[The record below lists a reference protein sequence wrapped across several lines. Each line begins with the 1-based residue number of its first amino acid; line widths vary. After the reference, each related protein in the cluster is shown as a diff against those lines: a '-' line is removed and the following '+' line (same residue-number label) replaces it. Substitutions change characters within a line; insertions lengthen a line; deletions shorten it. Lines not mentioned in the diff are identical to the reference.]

1 MENKEREKRQTLERP
16 KGKGGKPVRESLQ
29 KTRETITKR
38 WFGLGGGGG
47 LICETLEERDS
58 GVV

>member
-1 MENKEREKRQTLERP
+1 MREGVGENKEREKRQTLERP

-38 WFGLGGGGG
+38 WFGWGEGA
-47 LICETLEERDS
+47 DM
-58 GVV
+58 